1 MNEKDVQVK
10 FIYVLQSIQ
19 SDSGYDISQI
29 QGNTCPLNDLE
40 GFDSMLW
47 PAAISM
53 LSSTIGVDIP
63 NNCRNIFLSED
74 GKRPLTIDESAAM
87 VCEIIIS
94 EENQS

>member
-10 FIYVLQSIQ
+10 LIDVLQSIQ
-19 SDSGYDISQI
+19 SDSGYDVSQI

-53 LSSTIGVDIP
+53 LSSTIGKNIP
-63 NNCRNIFLSED
+63 NCSNIFLSKD
-74 GKRPLTIDESAAM
+74 GKHPLTINESAAL
-87 VCEIIIS
+87 VCEMIS
-94 EENQS
+94 REENQS